1 MALLQTATSRLP
13 AAFAEVARAPAQPPD
28 AYWAY
33 PEGGRRAAAFG
44 AAEVRQGPSLRAV
57 LASLETPS
65 GLPETMPGP
74 WFGAAAFSGA
84 LGPEWHGFSPL
95 RFTLPRLLAWSEG
108 GRHFAAAF
116 GEGAEK
122 RLAAARRRLDGA
134 DGHAVNGAL
143 PGNAAT
149 NGHAGRVRVVPRP
162 EDRARWSALVRR
174 ALEAISRGS
183 LDKVVLAR
191 AIDVEADGALDPA
204 ALLRALESRYPSC
217 RAFLVRGEGGTFL
230 GATPEILCRV
240 EGERIEADALA
251 GSASPEEAQALPDSQ
266 KDLREHQWVIDHIVG
281 ALQGVAT
288 DVHRASRPDL
298 RALANV
304 VHLHTPIRARL
315 ARGRGIADVAA
326 ALHPTP
332 AVGGVPAAAALRFLA
347 EHESLD
353 RGLYA
358 GVVGWVGAGRAELL
372 VALRSALVRGS
383 RARIFAGAG
392 VVSGSSPDA
401 EWEETEL
408 KARALLDAL
417 GAAP

>member
-1 MALLQTATSRLP
+1 MALAQTATSRFA

-28 AYWAY
+28 AYWAH
-33 PEGGRRAAAFG
+33 PEGGRRAAAYG
-44 AAEVRQGPSLRAV
+44 AAEVREGASLRAV
-57 LASLETPS
+57 LAALHTPR
-65 GLPETMPGP
+65 GLPESMPGP

-84 LGPEWHGFSPL
+84 LGPDWQGFSPL
-95 RFTLPRLLAWSEG
+95 RFTLPRLLAWSDG
-108 GRHFAAAF
+108 DRHFAAAF

-122 RLAAARRRLDGA
+122 RLAAARRRLDGGNGVHFE
-134 DGHAVNGAL
+134 DGAG
-143 PGNAAT
+143 P
-149 NGHAGRVRVVPRP
+149 GRVRIVARP
-162 EDRARWSALVRR
+162 EKRARWNALVRR
-174 ALEAISRGS
+174 ALDAISSGK

-191 AIDVEADGALDPA
+191 AIDVEAETPLDPA
-204 ALLRALESRYPSC
+204 RLLRALEARYPSC
-217 RAFLVRGEGGTFL
+217 RAFLVRGEGGAFL

-240 EGERIEADALA
+240 DGDRIEADALA
-251 GSASPEEAQALPDSQ
+251 GSARPEDAQALPSRQ

-281 ALQGVAT
+281 ALSQVAS
-288 DVHRASRPDL
+288 DVRRASQPDL

-315 ARGRGIADVAA
+315 LPGYGIADVAS

-332 AVGGVPAAAALRFLA
+332 AVGGVPSAAALRFLA
-347 EHESLD
+347 DHESLD

-358 GVVGWVGAGRAELL
+358 GLVGWVGSGRAELL
-372 VALRSALVRGS
+372 VALRSALVRGGH
-383 RARIFAGAG
+383 ARIFTGAG

-417 GAAP
+417 GAPS

>member
-1 MALLQTATSRLP
+1 MALAQTATSRFP
-13 AAFAEVARAPAQPPD
+13 TAFAEVAHAPAQAPD

-33 PEGGRRAAAFG
+33 PEGGLRASAFG
-44 AAEVRQGPSLRAV
+44 AAEVREGSSLRAV
-57 LASLETPS
+57 LGALHTPR
-65 GLPETMPGP
+65 GLPESMPGP

-84 LGPEWHGFSPL
+84 LGPDWHGFSPL

-122 RLAAARRRLDGA
+122 RLAAARRRLDA
-134 DGHAVNGAL
+134 DEHDGVHFGV
-143 PGNAAT
+143 
-149 NGHAGRVRVVPRP
+149 GRVRIVARP
-162 EDRARWSALVRR
+162 QERAHWDALVRR
-174 ALEAISRGS
+174 ALQAISHGA

-191 AIDVEADGALDPA
+191 AIDVEADAPLDAA
-204 ALLRALESRYPSC
+204 ALLRALESRYPTC
-217 RAFLVRGEGGTFL
+217 RAFLVRGEGGAFL

-240 EGERIEADALA
+240 DGERIEADALA
-251 GSASPEEAQALPDSQ
+251 GSARPGDAQALLESQ

-281 ALQGVAT
+281 ALSRVAI
-288 DVHRASRPDL
+288 DVHRADQPGL

-315 ARGRGIADVAA
+315 SRGHGIADLAA

-332 AVGGVPAAAALRFLA
+332 AVGGVPSAAALRFLA
-347 EHESLD
+347 DHESLD

-358 GVVGWVGAGRAELL
+358 GVVGWVGGGRAELL

-383 RARIFAGAG
+383 HARLFAGAG

-417 GAAP
+417 GATP